1 MSQNGK
7 KYFLD
12 EGIRLF
18 PEPSEETKEYMKKIR
33 ILTNQH
39 LLNEDKSDLKPS
51 AIVKQSITDFRR

>member
-1 MSQNGK
+1 MSEKGK

-12 EGIRLF
+12 EGINLF

-39 LLNEDKSDLKPS
+39 LLNENKTDLKHS
-51 AIVKQSITDFRR
+51 AIVKQSIADFRR